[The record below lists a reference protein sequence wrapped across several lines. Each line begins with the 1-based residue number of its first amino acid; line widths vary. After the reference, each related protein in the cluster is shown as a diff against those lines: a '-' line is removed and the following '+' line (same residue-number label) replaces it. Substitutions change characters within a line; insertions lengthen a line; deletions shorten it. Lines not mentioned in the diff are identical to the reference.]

1 MGGAKKNPTMQW
13 EGPTLCYID
22 VWTPCSLDRWL
33 LSGNIVSIIREKE
46 DRLATSQAPRD
57 YVYTGLY

>member
-1 MGGAKKNPTMQW
+1 MWEELKKPNYAMGGANSV
-13 EGPTLCYID
+13 LHRRLD
-22 VWTPCSLDRWL
+22 SLDRWL
-33 LSGNIVSIIREKE
+33 LSGNIVSIIRERE